1 VRPSTKVAVAL
12 SCLAL
17 TPLPGCGGSS
27 GSPTGGGSRSRNVI
41 SQEEWQLGALELFQA
56 DLSLTG
62 GSGGAAATVDATVDW
77 TFPSN
82 DVDMY
87 VTSTSCTTQAFVQET
102 CTYVARADTPTAK
115 PERVAFTVTA
125 AGNYRFW
132 VVNFGP
138 AAESGTLEIA
148 ITQ

>member
-17 TPLPGCGGSS
+17 TQLPGCGGSS
-27 GSPTGGGSRSRNVI
+27 GNPTGGGSRSRSVI

-82 DVDMY
+82 NVNVY
-87 VTSTSCTTQAFVQET
+87 VTSTSCTIQAFFS
-102 CTYVARADTPTAK
+102 CTYVAKADTPTAK